1 VGLGAN
7 QIIIQFTFDSHTTYM
22 SESTESQWLEFES
35 PWACQPGKVRVL
47 RSAED
52 VSRDELAKR
61 AWRDELTGPYIFET
75 LFERRMHFTNE
86 ATQSAMLFSDPDA
99 LISQYTRKMMAFL
112 LFNPNPQRIVMIG
125 LGGGSLAKFCYRHL
139 PRSHITVVEINED
152 VIALR
157 EEFCIPKDD
166 HRFRIVHDD
175 GARFLEG
182 LEEQIDVLL
191 IDAFDAEGI
200 ALSLVSSDFYSR
212 AAHQLTERGL
222 LVMNFWGP
230 CERYVDNLAQARAAF
245 GDSLLLVPVAG
256 DANVLLF
263 AFKQTPPQAIT
274 DELEA
279 AAQRL
284 QMRLLLDF
292 PRYLRCICQGI
303 SLSDA
308 QTSAECQIAAAFCLP
323 VHMAPG
329 VSEGDMLPGASIE
342 KD

>member
-1 VGLGAN
+1 
-7 QIIIQFTFDSHTTYM
+7 M
-22 SESTESQWLEFES
+22 SKSTEPQWLEFES
-35 PWACQPGKVRVL
+35 PWSCQPGKVRVL
-47 RSAED
+47 RSAEG

-61 AWRDELTGPYIFET
+61 AWRDQLTQPYIFET
-75 LFERRMHFTNE
+75 LFERRMHFTNQ

-112 LFNPNPQRIVMIG
+112 LFNPDPDRMLMIG

-152 VIALR
+152 VIAMR
-157 EEFCIPKDD
+157 EEFCVPKDD
-166 HRFRIVHDD
+166 DRFRVVHDD
-175 GARFLEG
+175 GARFLER

-191 IDAFDAEGI
+191 IDAFDADGI
-200 ALSLVSSDFYSR
+200 ALSLANSDFYSC
-212 AAHQLTERGL
+212 AARQLTEKGM

-263 AFKQTPPQAIT
+263 AFKQAPPQAIT

-279 AAQRL
+279 LAQRL
-284 QMRLLLDF
+284 QMRLMLDF
-292 PRYLRCICQGI
+292 PRYLRRICQGI
-303 SLSDA
+303 SLSDPQA
-308 QTSAECQIAAAFCLP
+308 SAELQIEAAFCLP
-323 VHMAPG
+323 VQSMAPG
-329 VSEGDMLPGASIE
+329 ASAADPMLSAKIE
-342 KD
+342 KE